1 MGSRPRA
8 RLIRPSTHTHTHKRA
23 AEINE
28 LAAHTHRQTHTHM
41 HTHALKRAAG
51 INRIAEPDASA
62 AVYPALFCFKREKMV
77 KMYLTS
83 LMFVWVKLG
92 NEK

>member
-1 MGSRPRA
+1 MTRNSKTHTRA
-8 RLIRPSTHTHTHKRA
+8 RIHTRTHTHARAHSHKC
-23 AEINE
+23 
-28 LAAHTHRQTHTHM
+28 
-41 HTHALKRAAG
+41 AAG
-51 INRIAEPDASA
+51 IDEIAEPDASA

-83 LMFVWVKLG
+83 LMFVWVKLA